1 MIIFQLQFPNGKSS
15 EVGYRASRVE
25 EDHVQRFKITCTFD
39 FVSFAEKATVSAE
52 LNRHLELLDEEQLGT
67 VITDC
72 VDFCKNQ
79 LSGQFSP
86 LIKVLQVTNYR
97 ITGEQMHGGHFYT
110 KTNLRWKGTS
120 K

>member
-1 MIIFQLQFPNGKSS
+1 M
-15 EVGYRASRVE
+15 
-25 EDHVQRFKITCTFD
+25 
-39 FVSFAEKATVSAE
+39 SAE

-97 ITGEQMHGGHFYT
+97 ITGEQMHGGHFYS
-110 KTNLRWKGTS
+110 KMNLRWKGTS

>member
-1 MIIFQLQFPNGKSS
+1 M
-15 EVGYRASRVE
+15 
-25 EDHVQRFKITCTFD
+25 
-39 FVSFAEKATVSAE
+39 SAE

-67 VITDC
+67 VITDY

-97 ITGEQMHGGHFYT
+97 ITGEQMHGGHIYNFKIKKFPRLIQN
-110 KTNLRWKGTS
+110 KTRQTGTRI
-120 K
+120 